1 MVAQT
6 NYDIYM
12 SEGVEGGLATSSK
25 IVDSG
30 SYSVET
36 AAGINYARVVSRGA
50 TDNAVVLG
58 GATPLGVSMR
68 SVTTEGEVGT
78 GAVSYKQYD
87 TADVLREGYIYA
99 ICVGGASAGD
109 AATYDTS
116 TGQLGTGQGGTLTGC
131 TWEQTVATGEL
142 GVVRIKL

>member
-12 SEGVEGGLATSSK
+12 PEGVEGGLATSSK

-36 AAGINYARVVSRGA
+36 AAGIDYARVVSRGS
-50 TDNAVVLG
+50 TDKTVVLG
-58 GATPLGVSMR
+58 GATPLGVAMR
-68 SVTTEGEVGT
+68 SVTTEGEAGT
-78 GAVSYKQYD
+78 GAIRYNQYD
-87 TADVLREGYIYA
+87 PADVLRVGYIYA
-99 ICVGGASAGD
+99 ICAGGASAD
-109 AATYDTS
+109 DPVTYDTS
-116 TGQLGTGQGGTLTGC
+116 TGQLGTGQAGTLTGC

>member
-12 SEGVEGGLATSSK
+12 TEGVEGGLATSSK

-36 AAGINYARVVSRGA
+36 AAGIDHGRVVSRG
-50 TDNAVVLG
+50 TVVTPDGERTIVLG

-78 GAVSYKQYD
+78 GAISYKQYD
-87 TADVLREGYIYA
+87 RADVLKEGYIYA
-99 ICVGGASAGD
+99 INKN
-109 AATYDTS
+109 Y
-116 TGQLGTGQGGTLTGC
+116 
-131 TWEQTVATGEL
+131 
-142 GVVRIKL
+142 IYH